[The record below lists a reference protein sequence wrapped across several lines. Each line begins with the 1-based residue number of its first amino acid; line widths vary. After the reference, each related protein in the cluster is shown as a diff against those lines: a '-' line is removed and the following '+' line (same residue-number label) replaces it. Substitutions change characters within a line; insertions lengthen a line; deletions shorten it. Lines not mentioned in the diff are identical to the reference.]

1 MGASISFG
9 YLVSLGIEQKNKIIS
24 WVTALFIMVMTITFV
39 RGISSTKQP
48 VTYQGYGSVT
58 VNSYTF
64 IQQSKTPLV
73 VGETWF
79 DLFPLSYKV
88 PENTR
93 YLFVNSSTPLP
104 TVETLENYSTVYLIN
119 PSPGL
124 KKSLEKQGMQIVS
137 TTNPSLFYLIH

>member
-1 MGASISFG
+1 
-9 YLVSLGIEQKNKIIS
+9 
-24 WVTALFIMVMTITFV
+24 MVMTITFV

-93 YLFVNSSTPLP
+93 YLFINSSTPLL
-104 TVETLENYSTVYLIN
+104 TVELLDNYSNVYLIN
-119 PSPGL
+119 PSLGL
-124 KKSLEKQGMQIVS
+124 KKSLEAQGMQIVP

>member
-1 MGASISFG
+1 MI
-9 YLVSLGIEQKNKIIS
+9 
-24 WVTALFIMVMTITFV
+24 ITFLI
-39 RGISSTKQP
+39 GIGTTKQP
-48 VTYQGYGSVT
+48 IIYQGYGSVT

-64 IQQSKTPLV
+64 IQESKTPLV